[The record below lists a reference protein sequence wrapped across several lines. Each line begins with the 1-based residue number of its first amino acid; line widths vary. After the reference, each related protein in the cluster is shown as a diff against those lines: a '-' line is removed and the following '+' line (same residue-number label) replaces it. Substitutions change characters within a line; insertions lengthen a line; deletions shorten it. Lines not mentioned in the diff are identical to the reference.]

1 MVTLLAK
8 IFIKDSEDKIKQ
20 REAYGMLCGVIG
32 ILFNETAIGISV
44 LVKLVILAGYP
55 FLLYKWHFYD
65 KDEWNNLKGAWKKWS
80 DLRRL
85 KENVKNVKYR
95 ES

>member
-32 ILFNETAIGISV
+32 ILFNETAI
-44 LVKLVILAGYP
+44 
-55 FLLYKWHFYD
+55 
-65 KDEWNNLKGAWKKWS
+65 
-80 DLRRL
+80 
-85 KENVKNVKYR
+85 
-95 ES
+95 

>member
-32 ILFNETAIGISV
+32 ILFNETAIGISI
-44 LVKLVILAGYP
+44 LVKLVILGGYP
-55 FLLYKWHFYD
+55 FLLYKWYFYD
-65 KDEWNNLKGAWKKWS
+65 L
-80 DLRRL
+80 
-85 KENVKNVKYR
+85 
-95 ES
+95 